1 MRITDKMAL
10 DAARVGQ
17 SRAVQQFTEASRV
30 ASSGL
35 RVNAP
40 SDDPVAWSMKVR
52 HDAQIQR
59 MSNRSHTLNRAG
71 GDLDL
76 AESVLASA
84 GDLLEEARSLAVQ
97 AANGSVDAQT
107 RANMAGQITSLRD
120 ALLGLA
126 NTRGAAGYLFGGT
139 ATAAAPFTAAGVFTG
154 NDTAV
159 PVEVADGVTARSN
172 ASGAMAFTAAG
183 GRDIL
188 ADLQA
193 FATALTG
200 NNLVG
205 IQAAIANMEAGHRQ
219 LVTAQVNT
227 GIGAER
233 LHSSVDVTAAALISV
248 SSARAS
254 ETEADAAEAFTA
266 LSVTR
271 AGYERAIAVT
281 RELLQVSSV
290 RR

>member
-17 SRAVQQFTEASRV
+17 SRAVKQFTDASRV

-59 MSNRSHTLNRAG
+59 MNNRSHTLNRAG

-97 AANGSVDAQT
+97 AANGSIDAQT
-107 RANMAGQITSLRD
+107 RSNMAGQITSLRD

-188 ADLQA
+188 ADLQT
-193 FATALTG
+193 FATALTA
-200 NNLVG
+200 NNLGG
-205 IQAAIANMEAGHRQ
+205 IQTAIANMEAGHRQ

-254 ETEADAAEAFTA
+254 ETEADATEAFTA

-281 RELLQVSSV
+281 RELLQVSAV